1 MPVLRPLDCFANRE
15 VHVLR
20 RCTQDSIG
28 TVFQCGLVVR
38 VVLPIC
44 IVMTS
49 ADYHPLYPT
58 TITIHPMT
66 ILPPLPE
73 APLDSP
79 WSANVHL
86 AHQVLRQCDSD
97 PLRVRFHN
105 ETLVG
110 TAIPIFQALEASAR
124 DEGIPTPWIHLC
136 AENLG
141 ELVRNLRQ
149 AEASAEGQ

>member
-1 MPVLRPLDCFANRE
+1 M
-15 VHVLR
+15 
-20 RCTQDSIG
+20 
-28 TVFQCGLVVR
+28 
-38 VVLPIC
+38 
-44 IVMTS
+44 S

-86 AHQVLRQCDSD
+86 AHQVLTDMMSHADQVLRQRDSD

-110 TAIPIFQALEASAR
+110 TAIPILQALEASAR